1 MFSGKLKT
9 INMDHNSSG
18 VGANKIRSKKQ
29 LTIDVAAFRLDNV
42 SVGKIVD
49 LPSIIYVDGQVD
61 GRL

>member
-1 MFSGKLKT
+1 MKHYCEVETFSVIFIEMVEVFKV
-9 INMDHNSSG
+9 DAV
-18 VGANKIRSKKQ
+18 VG
-29 LTIDVAAFRLDNV
+29 LDNV